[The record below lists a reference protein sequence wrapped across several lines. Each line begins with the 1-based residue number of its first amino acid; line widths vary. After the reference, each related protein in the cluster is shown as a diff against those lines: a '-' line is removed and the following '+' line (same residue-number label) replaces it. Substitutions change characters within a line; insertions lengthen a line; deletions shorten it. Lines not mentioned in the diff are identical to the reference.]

1 MQFPKKRNLPV
12 LRCAL
17 LLAFGALTSSAS
29 ATSVVFSDNFDDGDV
44 SDWSIQTNAIGETQV
59 AVQRDS
65 FVSPD
70 FSLQVYLDAPPAGSN
85 LFATA
90 TKTFLAPVSA
100 EYSLDLYARSTFC
113 DVCLISYEIFVDGI
127 RITRTSAPSEF
138 ESRIFALPALA
149 AGVHTLGLG
158 VHTDTAFFGR
168 FNASFDNVK
177 ISTAA
182 PIPEP
187 EIYFQL
193 ISGLC
198 IIGFIAR
205 RGCKQKSHPDFSII
219 GSNPINKKTGMDIQF
234 SIT

>member
-1 MQFPKKRNLPV
+1 MQFPTKKNVPL

-17 LLAFGALTSSAS
+17 LLACGAMTSSAS

-44 SDWSIQTNAIGETQV
+44 SDWSIQTNAIGETKV

-100 EYSLDLYARSTFC
+100 EYSLDFYARSTFC

-127 RITRTSAPSEF
+127 RITRTSAPSAF
-138 ESRIFALPALA
+138 ESRTFSLPALA

-158 VHTDTAFFGR
+158 VHTDTAFSGR

-177 ISTAA
+177 ISTTA

-187 EIYFQL
+187 EIYFQM
-193 ISGLC
+193 IAGLC
-198 IIGFIAR
+198 MIGFILRCACQR
-205 RGCKQKSHPDFSII
+205 EI
-219 GSNPINKKTGMDIQF
+219 GD
-234 SIT
+234 